1 MVVDETRVSGN
12 YRRYPA
18 TVIEDAA
25 SLDCPEPYRRLVRIA
40 VDGALVHPV
49 GDKQPG
55 LPELAVFTRS
65 GLGVNYFSKS
75 HNKIATFLWF
85 YSDFIGRAYEGV
97 LGHVLACRGL
107 AEAVR
112 GLSL

>member
-25 SLDCPEPYRRLVRIA
+25 SLDCPEPYRRLVRTRD
-40 VDGALVHPV
+40 DGALVHPV

-75 HNKIATFLWF
+75 RNKIATL
-85 YSDFIGRAYEGV
+85 
-97 LGHVLACRGL
+97 L
-107 AEAVR
+107 
-112 GLSL
+112 